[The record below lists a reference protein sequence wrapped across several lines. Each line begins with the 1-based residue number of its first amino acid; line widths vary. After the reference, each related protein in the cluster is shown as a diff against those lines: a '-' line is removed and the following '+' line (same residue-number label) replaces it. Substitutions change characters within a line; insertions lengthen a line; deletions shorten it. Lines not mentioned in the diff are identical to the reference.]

1 VGCTSPSRPPRLG
14 ALLRPT
20 LILLITT
27 LLVATS
33 VYAGGPEE
41 LQADRMLVETLSDA
55 LESQT
60 LALRHAGPTS
70 REPLLQQL
78 GATTREVLRTSRFSA
93 SPHSS
98 RQVACQASTV
108 YRLLPPRIR
117 RAHPVDDALLAE
129 PGCGDCDCLL
139 LLGQQ
144 VETTEVWNW
153 IGR

>member
-1 VGCTSPSRPPRLG
+1 LRHTILFLLT
-14 ALLRPT
+14 ALL
-20 LILLITT
+20 L
-27 LLVATS
+27 ATAAQ
-33 VYAGGPEE
+33 AGGPEE

-55 LESQT
+55 LEAQT
-60 LALRHAGPTS
+60 LALRHAGPAS

-108 YRLLPPRIR
+108 HRLLPPRIR

-129 PGCGDCDCLL
+129 PDCGDCDCLL

-144 VETTEVWNW
+144 VETSEVWNW